1 MVDEDMPGA
10 ARKITEQVTGWDG
23 VTTRSHRYGGVEFRL
38 GRVELGHIHGE
49 HLADLPFPKATRD
62 ELISSGRA
70 EPHHVLPDTGWVSRR
85 IGSDADVEDVIDL
98 FLLNYRRVSG
108 RRRTSPSTRSS
119 P

>member
-1 MVDEDMPGA
+1 MPEA
-10 ARKITEQVTGWDG
+10 SNRITKQVTSWDG

-38 GRVELGHIHGE
+38 GRVELGHIHGD

-85 IGSDADVEDVIDL
+85 IDSDADVKDVIAL
-98 FLLNYRRVSG
+98 FRLSDQRVA
-108 RRRTSPSTRSS
+108 RRRRASPSEAGRPS
-119 P
+119 